1 MKIGYMRI
9 STAEGQQKFDLQLDA
24 LLKAGVEADN
34 IYSDKISGAKSERPG
49 LNACLKSL
57 RHGDVLVVFMLDRLA
72 RSQKQLVN
80 IVQDLNDRGIGFKV
94 LQGQGAD
101 IDTTTAGGKL
111 IFGIFASLAEFEREL
126 IRERTRA
133 GLAAARARG
142 KNGGRRFALSKSQV
156 RLAEAAMGKK
166 GTCVADLCRELGIQR
181 STLYRY
187 VSPDGQLRES
197 GKRILGKC

>member
-9 STAEGQQKFDLQLDA
+9 STAEGQQKFDLQEDA
-24 LLKAGVEADN
+24 LLKAGVEAEN

-57 RHGDVLVVFMLDRLA
+57 RPGDVLVIYMLDRLA

-197 GKRILGKC
+197 GKRILGKS